1 MCGIAGIATWRP
13 TAGLA
18 PLIDTMTG
26 VLAHRGPDGA
36 GAWIDPSAGIG
47 LGHRRLAILDT
58 SDRGNQ
64 PMSSQTERFVITY
77 NGAVYNFDG
86 LRRELE
92 AAGLRPAWRG
102 HSDTEVL
109 LACFE
114 RWGIE
119 RTLPRMIGMFALAI
133 WDREQRTLTL
143 ARDRIGEKPL
153 YYGVIANQLI
163 FGSEIQAIRAVVAT
177 SLVVDRSAVAD
188 LMRLGYIPA
197 PRTIFQNVSKLP
209 AGHYLTMRSVDDV
222 NAIPRAYWNLPAS
235 DASLDASL
243 GAQLEKQSDQE
254 LLDQLHERIAQAVK
268 LQMVSDV
275 PLGAWLSGG
284 IDSSAVVALM
294 QAQAP
299 RPVRTFTLGFD
310 DGAFDEAPYA
320 KAIAR
325 HLGTDHTELYI
336 NSRDAADIIPNL
348 PVIYSEPFADSSQ
361 IPTSLLSKLTGQ
373 RVTVSLSGDGGD
385 ELFAGYPRYQLIP
398 ALWNGARFT
407 PGFARHAVARM
418 LKLSSASSWD
428 RLLSFLPA
436 GFSNTLNGR
445 RLHTVAQFLDTDG
458 LAGMYA
464 RSMSHWQP
472 EDELVYGADGPAS
485 NDWPNARTT
494 LEALR
499 RWDVGQYLPDDLLV
513 KTDRAGMSAGLEC
526 RSPLLDHR
534 LVEFAFAL
542 PKRMLVRNGVG
553 KWALRQILG
562 RYVPHHLTDRRKTGF
577 SVPLAEWLRGPLRD
591 WASDL
596 LAPENID
603 QYGYLNSG
611 KVAAVWREHLSGKF
625 DRSSRLWNVLMF
637 QGWLKHYKA

>member
-1 MCGIAGIATWRP
+1 MCGIAGLATWRP
-13 TAGLA
+13 AAALA
-18 PLIDTMTG
+18 PLIDSMTG

-47 LGHRRLAILDT
+47 LGNRRLAILDT

-64 PMSSQTERFVITY
+64 PMSSQTGRFVITY
-77 NGAVYNFDG
+77 NGAIYNFDG

-92 AAGLRPAWRG
+92 AAGIAPAWRG

-114 RWGIE
+114 QWGIE
-119 RTLPRMIGMFALAI
+119 RTLPRLVGMFAFAI
-133 WDREQRTLTL
+133 WDREARTLTL
-143 ARDRIGEKPL
+143 ARDRMGEKPL
-153 YYGVIANQLI
+153 YYGVIANQLV
-163 FGSEIQAIRAVVAT
+163 FGSEIQAIRAAFAAP
-177 SLVVDRSAVAD
+177 LAVDRAAVAD
-188 LMRLGYIPA
+188 LMRFGYIPV
-197 PRTIFQNVSKLP
+197 PRTIFQGVSKLR
-209 AGHYLTMRSVDDV
+209 AGHYLTMRSVADG
-222 NAIPRAYWNLPAS
+222 NATSRPYWSLPAP
-235 DASLDASL
+235 DAGLV
-243 GAQLEKQSDQE
+243 AQLEKQSDRE
-254 LLDQLHERIAQAVK
+254 LLDQVHERIAEAVK
-268 LQMVSDV
+268 LQIVSDV

-284 IDSSAVVALM
+284 IDSSTVVALM
-294 QAQAP
+294 AQAS

-310 DGAFDEAPYA
+310 DGTFDEAPYA

-336 NSRDAADIIPNL
+336 NSRDAAGIIPNL
-348 PVIYSEPFADSSQ
+348 PTIYSEPFADSSQ
-361 IPTSLLSKLTGQ
+361 IPTSLLSKLTGG

-398 ALWNGARFT
+398 ALWNGARFA
-407 PGFARHAVARM
+407 PGFARKAFARM
-418 LKLSSASSWD
+418 LRLSSASSWD

-436 GFSNTLNGR
+436 GSGDTLNGQ
-445 RLHTVAQFLDTDG
+445 RLHTMAQFLDSDG

-472 EDELVYGADGPAS
+472 EDELVYGADAPAA

-494 LEALR
+494 LEALQ

-534 LVEFAFAL
+534 VVELAFAL

-562 RYVPHHLTDRRKTGF
+562 RYVPHHLTDRPKTGF
-577 SVPLAEWLRGPLRD
+577 SIPLAEWLRGPLRD
-591 WASDL
+591 WACDL
-596 LAPENID
+596 LAPKNID

-611 KVAAVWREHLSGKF
+611 KVAVAWQEHLSGKF
-625 DRSSRLWNVLMF
+625 DRSSRLWHVLMF